1 MLPMQPVREP
11 KIEGD
16 LIPGAPDV
24 FGGSL
29 KSDWQGTQIIY
40 VAGEGYKI
48 IIDLGSY
55 SYALDVPD
63 NITLKDISNYYDNR
77 PDPKLTDREEI
88 AARVELGIPEYSID
102 DFNSGFLNDDTLVSV
117 PVGIFEIT
125 GDAFEIA
132 NNFLDA
138 VEENRNTVTSTL
150 LNDDEYVNN
159 LASYY
164 IASDGNMQVAIN
176 NFKKTDLYGQILDR
190 LNVTQAQL
198 NQERLEFTDPEQF
211 KKNLTTYTDL
221 YNRTALKV
229 YGSQLPS
236 DVVYYLA
243 DQTRRGYF
251 TQNEALLQMSGI
263 FDPYANVTL
272 DSGLL
277 NVLEGKTVA
286 TTTQGENE
294 VQALLDKYLP
304 AELHNYNI
312 AEIAGKIRNNA
323 LYKDK
328 FINELKDKRYSA
340 YGMYDR
346 NLDWASIVASKKAN
360 ALNVMGV
367 QLKDDD
373 SLLRQMIQLNDYGKE
388 QELMRTIG
396 LERGYKKVKSDLTKA
411 MMATFGSGVISSR
424 SYVG

>member
-16 LIPGAPDV
+16 LMPGAPDV

-88 AARVELGIPEYSID
+88 AAREELGIPEYSVD
-102 DFNSGFLNDDTLVSV
+102 DFDSGFLNDDTLVSV
-117 PVGIFEIT
+117 PVGIFDIE
-125 GDAFEIA
+125 GDVFQIA
-132 NNFLDA
+132 NNFLET
-138 VEENRNTVTSTL
+138 VERNKGTVTSTL
-150 LNDDEYVNN
+150 LNDDEYMNN

-164 IASDGNMQVAIN
+164 IASDGDMQVAIN
-176 NFKKTDLYGQILDR
+176 NFAKTDLYGQILDR

-198 NQERLEFTDPEQF
+198 DKERLEFTDPEQF

-229 YGSQLPS
+229 YGSELPS
-236 DVVYYLA
+236 DVVNYLA

-328 FINELKDKRYSA
+328 FINELKDKRYAA

-346 NLDWASIVASKKAN
+346 NLDWASIVASKKTN
-360 ALNVMGV
+360 AANVMGV
-367 QLKDDD
+367 MLKDDD
-373 SLLRQMIQLNDYGKE
+373 ALLRQMIQLNDYGKE

-396 LERGYKKVKSDLTKA
+396 LERGYQKVKSDLTKA
-411 MMATFGSGVISSR
+411 MLATFGSGVVSSR

>member
-16 LIPGAPDV
+16 LMPGAPNV
-24 FGGSL
+24 FAGSL

-88 AARVELGIPEYSID
+88 AARAELGIPEYSID

-117 PVGIFEIT
+117 PVGIFEIE

-211 KKNLTTYTDL
+211 KKNLSTYTDL

-236 DVVYYLA
+236 EVVYYLA

-277 NVLEGKTVA
+277 NVLESKTVA

>member
-16 LIPGAPDV
+16 LMPGAPDV

-373 SLLRQMIQLNDYGKE
+373 SLLRQMIQLNDCLLYTSPSP
-388 QELMRTIG
+388 R
-396 LERGYKKVKSDLTKA
+396 D
-411 MMATFGSGVISSR
+411 
-424 SYVG
+424 

>member
-164 IASDGNMQVAIN
+164 IASDGNMQVAVN

-236 DVVYYLA
+236 DVVSYLA

>member
-11 KIEGD
+11 KIEPD

-48 IIDLGSY
+48 ILDLGSY

-63 NITLKDISNYYDNR
+63 YITLKDISNYYDNR

-88 AARVELGIPEYSID
+88 AAREELGIPEYSVD
-102 DFNSGFLNDDTLVSV
+102 DFDSGFLNDDTLVSV
-117 PVGIFEIT
+117 PVGIFEIE

-138 VEENRNTVTSTL
+138 VEANRNTVTSTL
-150 LNDDEYVNN
+150 LNDDEYMNN

-164 IASDGNMQVAIN
+164 IASDGDMQVAIN
-176 NFKKTDLYGQILDR
+176 NFAKTDLYGQILDR
-190 LNVTQAQL
+190 LNVTQAQI

-229 YGSQLPS
+229 YGSELPS
-236 DVVYYLA
+236 DVVNYLA

>member
-16 LIPGAPDV
+16 LMPGAPDV

-88 AARVELGIPEYSID
+88 AARAELGIPEYSID

-117 PVGIFEIT
+117 PVGIFEIE

-198 NQERLEFTDPEQF
+198 DKERLEFTDPEQF
-211 KKNLTTYTDL
+211 KKNLSTYTDL

>member
-16 LIPGAPDV
+16 LMPGAPDV

-88 AARVELGIPEYSID
+88 AARAELGIPEYSID

-117 PVGIFEIT
+117 PVGIFEIK

>member
-117 PVGIFEIT
+117 PVGIFEIK

-164 IASDGNMQVAIN
+164 IASDGNMQVAVN

>member
-16 LIPGAPDV
+16 LMPGAPDV

-117 PVGIFEIT
+117 PVGIFEIK

>member
-1 MLPMQPVREP
+1 MFPMQPVSEP
-11 KIEGD
+11 QIEGD
-16 LIPGAPDV
+16 LMPGAPDV

-77 PDPKLTDREEI
+77 PDPKITDREEI
-88 AARVELGIPEYSID
+88 AARAELSIPEYSVD
-102 DFNSGFLNDDTLVSV
+102 DFNSGFLNGDTLVSV
-117 PVGIFEIT
+117 PAGIFDLE

-138 VEENRNTVTSTL
+138 AERNRATVTSTL
-150 LNDDEYVNN
+150 LNDDEYMNN

-176 NFKKTDLYGQILDR
+176 NFAKTDLYGQILDR

-198 NQERLEFTDPEQF
+198 DQERLEFTDPEQF
-211 KKNLTTYTDL
+211 AKNLTTYTDL

-229 YGSQLPS
+229 YGSELPS
-236 DVVYYLA
+236 DVVNYLA

-286 TTTQGENE
+286 TTTQGESE

-304 AELHNYNI
+304 AELHNYNV

-360 ALNVMGV
+360 AANVMGV

-373 SLLRQMIQLNDYGKE
+373 TLLRQMIQLNDYGKE
-388 QELMRTIG
+388 QELMRTMG
-396 LERGYKKVKSDLTKA
+396 LERGYTKVKNDLTKA
-411 MMATFGSGVISSR
+411 MMATFGSGVVSSR

>member
-117 PVGIFEIT
+117 PVGIFEIK

>member
-88 AARVELGIPEYSID
+88 AARAELGIPEYSID

>member
-16 LIPGAPDV
+16 LMPGAPDV

-88 AARVELGIPEYSID
+88 AARVELGIPEYTID

>member
-1 MLPMQPVREP
+1 MQPVSEP
-11 KIEGD
+11 QIEGD
-16 LIPGAPDV
+16 LMPGAPGV

-29 KSDWQGTQIIY
+29 KSVWQGTQIIY

-88 AARVELGIPEYSID
+88 AARTELSIPEYSVD
-102 DFNSGFLNDDTLVSV
+102 DFNSGFLNGDTLVSV
-117 PVGIFEIT
+117 PSGIFEIE
-125 GDAFEIA
+125 GDVFEIA
-132 NNFLDA
+132 NNFLETA
-138 VEENRNTVTSTL
+138 ERNRATVTSTL
-150 LNDDEYVNN
+150 INDNEYMNN

-176 NFKKTDLYGQILDR
+176 NFAKTDLYGQILDR
-190 LNVTQAQL
+190 LNVTQSQL
-198 NQERLEFTDPEQF
+198 DQERLEFTDPEQF

-229 YGSQLPS
+229 YGSELPS
-236 DVVYYLA
+236 DVVNYLA

-251 TQNEALLQMSGI
+251 TQNEALLQMSGV

-272 DSGLL
+272 DTGLL

-294 VQALLDKYLP
+294 VQSLLDKYLP
-304 AELHNYNI
+304 AELHNYNV
-312 AEIAGKIRNNA
+312 AEIAGKMRNNA

-360 ALNVMGV
+360 AANVMGV

-373 SLLRQMIQLNDYGKE
+373 TLLREMIQLNDYGKE

-396 LERGYKKVKSDLTKA
+396 LERGYQKVKSDLTKA
-411 MMATFGSGVISSR
+411 MMATFGSGVVSSR

>member
-16 LIPGAPDV
+16 LMPGAPDV

>member
-16 LIPGAPDV
+16 LMPGAPDV

-117 PVGIFEIT
+117 PVGIFEIE

-138 VEENRNTVTSTL
+138 VEANRNTVTSTL

-176 NFKKTDLYGQILDR
+176 NFAKTDLYGQILDR

-198 NQERLEFTDPEQF
+198 DKERLEFTDPEQF

-229 YGSQLPS
+229 YGSELPS
-236 DVVYYLA
+236 DVVNYLA

-286 TTTQGENE
+286 ITTQGENE

>member
-1 MLPMQPVREP
+1 ML
-11 KIEGD
+11 K
-16 LIPGAPDV
+16 
-24 FGGSL
+24 
-29 KSDWQGTQIIY
+29 QI
-40 VAGEGYKI
+40 
-48 IIDLGSY
+48 
-55 SYALDVPD
+55 
-63 NITLKDISNYYDNR
+63 
-77 PDPKLTDREEI
+77 
-88 AARVELGIPEYSID
+88 
-102 DFNSGFLNDDTLVSV
+102 
-117 PVGIFEIT
+117 
-125 GDAFEIA
+125 
-132 NNFLDA
+132 
-138 VEENRNTVTSTL
+138 
-150 LNDDEYVNN
+150 
-159 LASYY
+159 
-164 IASDGNMQVAIN
+164 
-176 NFKKTDLYGQILDR
+176 
-190 LNVTQAQL
+190 
-198 NQERLEFTDPEQF
+198 
-211 KKNLTTYTDL
+211 

-229 YGSQLPS
+229 YGSELPS
-236 DVVYYLA
+236 DVVNYLA

-304 AELHNYNI
+304 AELHNYNV

-360 ALNVMGV
+360 AANVMGV

-373 SLLRQMIQLNDYGKE
+373 TLLRQMIQLNDYGKE

>member
-1 MLPMQPVREP
+1 MFPMQPVSEP
-11 KIEGD
+11 QIEGD
-16 LIPGAPDV
+16 LMPGAPDV

-77 PDPKLTDREEI
+77 PDPKITDREEI
-88 AARVELGIPEYSID
+88 AARAELSIPEYSVD
-102 DFNSGFLNDDTLVSV
+102 DFNSGFLNGDTLVSV
-117 PVGIFEIT
+117 PAGIFDLE

-138 VEENRNTVTSTL
+138 AERNRATVTSTL
-150 LNDDEYVNN
+150 LNDDEYMNN

-176 NFKKTDLYGQILDR
+176 NFAKTNLYGQILDR

-198 NQERLEFTDPEQF
+198 DQERLEFTDPEQF
-211 KKNLTTYTDL
+211 AKNLTTYTDL

-229 YGSQLPS
+229 YGSELPS
-236 DVVYYLA
+236 DVVNYLA

-286 TTTQGENE
+286 TTTQGESE

-304 AELHNYNI
+304 AELHNYNV

-360 ALNVMGV
+360 AANVMGV

-373 SLLRQMIQLNDYGKE
+373 TLLRQMIQLNDYGKE
-388 QELMRTIG
+388 QELMRTMG
-396 LERGYKKVKSDLTKA
+396 LERGYTKVKNDLTKA
-411 MMATFGSGVISSR
+411 MMATFGSGVVSSR